1 MKDLD
6 ELEEKVKKLDG
17 QLDDKDTVRELALK
31 SSRAIRR
38 LSRKMIKDIHQ
49 DNDPQESFNDA
60 IQEVS
65 KLKSIIEGYPELF
78 HSGFLRNG
86 FQELAEAHIL
96 WALTSGKELM
106 GADELDIT
114 PSAYL
119 LGLADVIGELR
130 RECLEKLTEGDIES
144 AEELLNAMSRIKD
157 MLMEL
162 DYPKAIIPIKNKQ
175 DMARAL
181 VEKTRGDVAISSN
194 REKLRE
200 DIDALMKKL

>member
-1 MKDLD
+1 MKNLD
-6 ELEEKVKKLDG
+6 ELEQEVKKIDG

-38 LSRKMIKDIHQ
+38 LSRKMIKEIHK
-49 DNDPQESFNDA
+49 DGNPQESFNEA
-60 IQEVS
+60 VQEVS

-86 FQELAEAHIL
+86 LQEFAEAHIL
-96 WALTSGKELM
+96 WSLTSDKELM
-106 GADELDIT
+106 SADDLDIT

-130 RECLEKLTEGDIES
+130 RECLERLTKGDIEG
-144 AEELLNAMSRIKD
+144 AENLLEAMDRIKD

-162 DYPKAIIPIKNKQ
+162 DYPKAIVPLKNKQ

-181 VEKTRGDVAISSN
+181 VEKTRGDIAVSSN

-200 DIDALMKKL
+200 DIDELLEKL

>member
-1 MKDLD
+1 MKNLNQ
-6 ELEEKVKKLDG
+6 LEKNVKDIDA
-17 QLDDKDTVRELALK
+17 QLEDKDTVRELALK

-38 LSRKMIKDIHQ
+38 LSRKMIKEIHQ
-49 DNDPQESFNDA
+49 DHDPQETFNEA

-96 WALTSGKELM
+96 WALTGDKEPM
-106 GADELDIT
+106 SAEELGIS
-114 PSAYL
+114 PSSYL
-119 LGLADVIGELR
+119 LGLADVVGELR
-130 RECLEKLTEGDIES
+130 RDSLEKLNEGNIQR
-144 AEELLNAMSRIKD
+144 AEELLEAMDRIKD

-181 VEKTRGDVAISSN
+181 VEKTRGDIAVSSH

-200 DIDALMKKL
+200 DIAELTKKL

>member
-1 MKDLD
+1 MKNLD
-6 ELEEKVKKLDG
+6 NLENKVKKIDD

-38 LSRKMIKDIHQ
+38 LSRKMIKEIHQ
-49 DNDPQESFNDA
+49 NGNPQESFNEA
-60 IQEVS
+60 IQELS

-96 WALTSGKELM
+96 WALTSDRELM
-106 GADELDIT
+106 GAKGLDIT

-130 RECLEKLTEGDIES
+130 RQCLEKLTEGDVQG
-144 AEELLNAMSRIKD
+144 AEELLDAMSRIKD

-181 VEKTRGDVAISSN
+181 VEKTRGDIAISSN

-200 DIDALMKKL
+200 DIDKLLKKL

>member
-1 MKDLD
+1 MKNLNQ
-6 ELEEKVKKLDG
+6 LEKNVKDIDA
-17 QLDDKDTVRELALK
+17 QLEDKDTVRELALK

-38 LSRKMIKDIHQ
+38 LSRKMIKEIHQ
-49 DNDPQESFNDA
+49 DHDPQETFNEA

-96 WALTSGKELM
+96 WALTGDKEPM
-106 GADELDIT
+106 SAEELGIS
-114 PSAYL
+114 PSSYL
-119 LGLADVIGELR
+119 LGLADVVGELR
-130 RECLEKLTEGDIES
+130 RDSLEKLNEGNIQR
-144 AEELLNAMSRIKD
+144 AEELLEAMDRIKD

-181 VEKTRGDVAISSN
+181 VEKTRGDIAVSSH

-200 DIDALMKKL
+200 DIAELTRKL

>member
-1 MKDLD
+1 MKNLD
-6 ELEEKVKKLDG
+6 ELEQEVKKIDG

-38 LSRKMIKDIHQ
+38 LSRKIIKEIHQ
-49 DNDPQESFNDA
+49 DCNPQQSFNEA

-96 WALTSGKELM
+96 WALTSDRELM
-106 GADELDIT
+106 GAKELDIT

-130 RECLEKLTEGDIES
+130 RQCLEKLTEGDVQR
-144 AEELLNAMSRIKD
+144 AEELLDAMSHIKD

-175 DMARAL
+175 DIARAL
-181 VEKTRGDVAISSN
+181 VEKTRGDIAISSN

-200 DIDALMKKL
+200 DIDELLKKL

>member
-1 MKDLD
+1 MTNLDDL
-6 ELEEKVKKLDG
+6 EQKVKKIDG

-38 LSRKMIKDIHQ
+38 LSRKMIKEIHQ
-49 DNDPQESFNDA
+49 DKDPQDSFNEA

-96 WALTSGKELM
+96 WALTSDKELM

-114 PSAYL
+114 PSSYL

-130 RECLEKLTEGDIES
+130 RQCLENLTEGDIGR
-144 AEELLNAMSRIKD
+144 AEELINAMSRIKD

-181 VEKTRGDVAISSN
+181 VEKTRGDVAVSSN
-194 REKLRE
+194 REKLRN
-200 DIDALMKKL
+200 DIDELLKKL

>member
-1 MKDLD
+1 MKNLN
-6 ELEEKVKKLDG
+6 ELEQQIKELDR

-38 LSRKMIKDIHQ
+38 QSRKMIKEIHQ
-49 DNDPQESFNDA
+49 GEDPQESFNEA
-60 IQEVS
+60 IQELS

-96 WALTSGKELM
+96 WALTSDRELM
-106 GADELDIT
+106 GAKELDIT

-130 RECLEKLTEGDIES
+130 RKCLEKMTEGDIER

-162 DYPKAIIPIKNKQ
+162 DYPNAIIPIKNKQ
-175 DMARAL
+175 DMARSL
-181 VEKTRGDVAISSN
+181 VEKTRGDVAASSN
-194 REKLRE
+194 RKKLRD
-200 DIDALMKKL
+200 DIDELIKKL